1 MSLNKYLATLLS
13 LTMLGVTQASY
24 ASCTRGSAKTVRL
37 NMDIG
42 RVVLNSDIPVGATIV
57 SKRFTINSGSRDD
70 YFYYCDG
77 YNDFV
82 GDVDARITGT
92 DSSTHI
98 YPTNIPGIGMRFALE
113 AGSSAPMG
121 PKPVRVVYYGSVNR
135 YSGIGEYYYLQSQIF
150 TLDLIKTAPQTGNGT
165 LEAGRYTHYFL
176 KMNAGDPIL
185 ETFLTG
191 SSITIVSPSCTVTSG
206 ERMNVNIGEINRS
219 ALERVGATGGG
230 RDFDIKLRCSG
241 GVTESGYANVNASF
255 SGTLATNTTAQ
266 DGVLINEKT
275 GDKMARGVGIQ
286 VLHSGTPLVFNRQ
299 YLMGVARGSELTDIT
314 FPLRAQF
321 YRYGDTF
328 SAGEVE
334 SHMTFNLTYD

>member
-1 MSLNKYLATLLS
+1 
-13 LTMLGVTQASY
+13 MLGVTQASY
-24 ASCTRGSAKTVRL
+24 ASCTRGSAKTARL

-57 SKRFTINSGSRDD
+57 SKRFTINSGSIND
-70 YFYYCDG
+70 YFYYCEG
-77 YNDFV
+77 SNDFV
-82 GDVDARITGT
+82 GDVDSRISGT
-92 DSSTHI
+92 DFSSRI

-113 AGSSAPMG
+113 AGASAPIG
-121 PKPVRVVYYGSVNR
+121 PKPMGLIYYGSASR
-135 YSGIGEYYYLQSQIF
+135 YSGLGEYYWLQNQIF
-150 TLDLIKTAPQTGNGT
+150 TLSLIKTAPQTGSGT
-165 LEAGRYTHYFL
+165 LEAGRYTHFFL
-176 KMNAGDPIL
+176 KFNSDYPIL

-206 ERMNVNIGEINRS
+206 ENMNVNIGEINRS
-219 ALERVGATGGG
+219 ALGRVGAKGGG
-230 RDFDIKLRCSG
+230 KNFDIKLRCSG

-255 SGTLATNTTAQ
+255 SGDLATNTTAR

-286 VLHSGTPLVFNRQ
+286 VLHSGTPLVFNQQ
-299 YLMGVARGSELTDIT
+299 YLIGVVRGSALTDIT